1 LLPFVTGDASR
12 STTVARWAEEFKQ
25 ELCKAVAELSA
36 ALQNGEAAGPARGW
50 TNFDEMLFGWSCD
63 PDNRPVSS
71 GARVAVVAREQM
83 LQKGVNFSM
92 FVPAQLDV
100 FLEGKVTRA
109 AGLFSEMKSSNCLE
123 LDTVE
128 LFTQLFRRHGRRN
141 HTTTEMWRNGTLVL
155 RKRRRGGSP
164 RRGQAAKDRSD
175 VGVEAYRYVDV

>member
-1 LLPFVTGDASR
+1 MISRVSGESEAKTPKAINRANARLFSFIDNPRKLLALRFVTGDASR

-36 ALQNGEAAGPARGW
+36 ALQNGEAAEPARGW
-50 TNFDEMLFGWSCD
+50 TIFYEMLFGWSCN

-92 FVPAQLDV
+92 FVPAELDV

-109 AGLFSEMKSSNCLE
+109 AGLFSGMKSSNCLE

-141 HTTTEMWRNGTLVL
+141 HMTTEM
-155 RKRRRGGSP
+155 
-164 RRGQAAKDRSD
+164 
-175 VGVEAYRYVDV
+175 